1 MIYDTTKEMDRN
13 KLFSRLDELLK
24 RQCTIELKEI
34 KKKRTLSQ
42 NAYLHVCITLFA
54 IEFGYDLENAK
65 YLLKSVCPFMHEWKE
80 DFKVVKQTR
89 KMDTKQLTDF
99 IDWIRTYSS
108 MQGCYIPTS
117 EEYLMNRFEIDK
129 EISKHKEYL

>member
-1 MIYDTTKEMDRN
+1 
-13 KLFSRLDELLK
+13 
-24 RQCTIELKEI
+24 
-34 KKKRTLSQ
+34 
-42 NAYLHVCITLFA
+42 
-54 IEFGYDLENAK
+54 
-65 YLLKSVCPFMHEWKE
+65 MHEWKE

-89 KMDTKQLTDF
+89 QMDTKQLTDF

-129 EISKHKEYL
+129 EISKHKEFL